1 MRHKQQKRKGPL
13 NTSTSNTVVEASPPL
28 TVNAPSATSSATG
41 LPAFIDAADFLEQ
54 SLIHP
59 PELVQGLLHQGSK
72 LAVGGGSKSFKTWN
86 LLSLGIA
93 VASGEPWL
101 SLATTKGRVL
111 FLNFEIQAP
120 FLQER
125 IRAIQKAT
133 EISLPRG
140 QMDIMNLRGQATS
153 HSELIPRII
162 KQAKGR
168 EYSLIVVDP
177 IYKLY
182 GATDEN
188 SAGAVAQLLNSLEK
202 LAVET
207 GAAIAFA
214 AHYSKGDQSRKESID
229 RISGSGVFARD
240 PDSLLMF
247 TKHETDD
254 AFTVEATLRNFASPP
269 SFVVRWEHPMMR
281 RDDSLD
287 PSRLKRAAGRKQ
299 KHNPLELLKAIEDS
313 SSNKPVSVSQ
323 WATAVGLARPTLIG
337 YLPTIRSKGWIATA
351 GEGNKARQHITL
363 KGLQAL
369 EEACQK

>member
-1 MRHKQQKRKGPL
+1 L
-13 NTSTSNTVVEASPPL
+13 NTSTSNTVAEAGPLL
-28 TVNAPSATSSATG
+28 TVNAPSATPSASG
-41 LPAFIDAADFLEQ
+41 LPSFIDAADFLEQ
-54 SLIHP
+54 SLAHP

-101 SLATTKGRVL
+101 SLATVTGRVL

-125 IRAIQKAT
+125 IRAIQEAAK
-133 EISLPRG
+133 ISVPRG
-140 QMDIMNLRGQATS
+140 QMDITNLRGQATS
-153 HSELIPRII
+153 YTELIPRVI

-168 EYSLIVVDP
+168 EYSLIIVDP

-182 GATDEN
+182 GADAAEN
-188 SAGAVAQLLNSLEK
+188 DAASMANVLNALER
-202 LAVET
+202 LAFET
-207 GAAIAFA
+207 GAAVAFA
-214 AHYSKGDQSRKESID
+214 AHFSKGDQSRKESID

-247 TKHETDD
+247 TKHEADD
-254 AFTVEATLRNFASPP
+254 AFTVEATLRNFAPLP

-287 PSRLKRAAGRKQ
+287 PSRLKRVVGRRKS
-299 KHNPLELLKAIEDS
+299 HDPLELLKAVEDS
-313 SSNKPVSVSQ
+313 SGNKPVSVSE

-337 YLPTIRSKGWIATA
+337 YLPNMRSKGWIATI

-369 EEACQK
+369 EQACQK